1 MDRREFAASLS
12 DEQREFIENMRDDH
26 INAAR
31 LDVECYKDYG
41 KEHHF
46 ATLEVN
52 IVAAQSFNF
61 LLNEKLPDSYRSVYS
76 DYREIFYQRE
86 AVK

>member
-1 MDRREFAASLS
+1 MTKKEFAASLS
-12 DEQREFIENMRDDH
+12 DEQREFIENMRDGH

-41 KEHHF
+41 KEHYF

-61 LLNEKLPDSYRSVYS
+61 LLNEKLPDSYRSVYA
-76 DYREIFYQRE
+76 DYREIFRQRE
-86 AVK
+86 EGK

>member
-1 MDRREFAASLS
+1 M
-12 DEQREFIENMRDDH
+12 
-26 INAAR
+26 
-31 LDVECYKDYG
+31 ECHKDYG

-61 LLNEKLPDSYRSVYS
+61 LLNEKLPDSYRSVYA
-76 DYREIFYQRE
+76 DYIEIFRQRE
-86 AVK
+86 EGK